1 MKMKIRPF
9 ARDDQE
15 KCKELILGGLAEHF
29 GSTLDT
35 IKFPNPDLDDI
46 SKTYKNETFL
56 VVESGGEMIGTGAV
70 IEEDK
75 NTGRVVRMSVSR
87 EHRRK
92 GIGTEILNELRN
104 AAKERGYQHLVVE
117 TTMDWKYVIDFYLRN
132 GFEITGYRKEDNE
145 VDMQMGDEGKT
156 SEQ

>member
-1 MKMKIRPF
+1 MKIRPF
-9 ARDDQE
+9 EREDQE
-15 KCKELILGGLAEHF
+15 KCKELILEGLAEHF
-29 GSTLDT
+29 GSTLNT

-56 VVESGGEMIGTGAV
+56 VVESGGEIIGTGAV

-87 EHRRK
+87 KNRRK
-92 GIGTEILNELRN
+92 GIGTSILNELRKM
-104 AAKERGYQHLVVE
+104 AMVRGFQHLVLE
-117 TTMDWKYVIDFYLRN
+117 TTIDWKYVIDFYLGN
-132 GFEITGYRKEDNE
+132 GFEITGYRKEDKE
-145 VDMQMGDEGKT
+145 VDMRMGDEGKT